1 MSTNTKTK
9 TKAKAKAVA
18 FDAATSLKKINSNIA
33 LLRKN
38 SKAFQAKV
46 QETLILIA
54 RHAHN
59 TGDCSAAARLMNDAL
74 PGWSRRGPI
83 CIYIADFTP
92 IRVIFKG
99 GVANA
104 KFAEKDGEG
113 QRPPFDI
120 DGMVATPFWDHKS
133 MRKDVELPIEIDD
146 IDTDVIKLAERLAKR
161 LKDKKIAP
169 TAIDHTRRMIAALKG
184 TVSAVRAEDRAQ
196 NAPGAP
202 EPAKPTEPAKS
213 TEETETLRLL
223 NAG

>member
-1 MSTNTKTK
+1 MTTKKTK
-9 TKAKAKAVA
+9 PA
-18 FDAATSLKKINSNIA
+18 FDAATSLKKINGNIA

-38 SKAFQAKV
+38 SKAFQEKV

-54 RHAHN
+54 RHAQN

-74 PGWSRRGPI
+74 SGWFRRGPV
-83 CIYIADFTP
+83 CDYIADFTP
-92 IRVIFKG
+92 IRVTFKS
-99 GVANA
+99 GVAQA
-104 KFAEKDGEG
+104 KFIEKDKDG

-120 DGMVATPFWDHKS
+120 DGMVATPFWDYKS
-133 MRKDVELPIEIDD
+133 MQKDAELPIEIDE
-146 IDTDVIKLAERLAKR
+146 IDTDVIKLADRLAKR
-161 LKDKKIAP
+161 LKDGKIAP
-169 TAIDHTRRMIAALKG
+169 SAIDHTKRMIAALKG

-202 EPAKPTEPAKS
+202 EPTETPAEPS